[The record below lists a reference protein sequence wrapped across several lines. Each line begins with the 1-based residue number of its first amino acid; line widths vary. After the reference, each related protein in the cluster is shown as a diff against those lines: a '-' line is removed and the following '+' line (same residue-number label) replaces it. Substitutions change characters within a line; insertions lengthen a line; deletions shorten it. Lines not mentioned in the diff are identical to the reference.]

1 MKKILSF
8 GEVIWD
14 VYDEKAVIGGAAL
27 NFAAHASKCGLDSYL
42 LSAVG
47 ADELGERALAIAKG
61 FGVNTTFIQCSDKQ
75 TGKCL
80 VTLNEN
86 GVPSYRVLE
95 DVAYDNIKLTDKDID
110 EIRALAP
117 DALYFG
123 TLIQRNEASRVAL
136 RRLCEDCHFDEI
148 VCDVNLRKN
157 CYDKDSVELCL
168 SMATVLKVSDEE
180 EPTLREMGAYAC
192 EQYSHL
198 AIAEAIC
205 SKYPQ
210 IKHVLLTCGEKGCFV
225 YSAETKESFFEVAKK
240 VKVASTV
247 GAGDSFF
254 AAFVA
259 SYLSGKTVRQ
269 ATRLGTRLSGYV
281 VSKVGAIPDYR
292 LENESVV
299 PTVLY
304 DMHVHSSNSH
314 DSATAVRESA
324 EACAEK
330 SITGFAVTD
339 HFDVQYHD
347 TIDIIG
353 VVDGSV
359 ADASQTAR
367 AEGGRVDVLRGIEIG
382 EGIWHM
388 QSVGEIM
395 AKHSFD
401 VVLGSVHAVRYK
413 DLSMPYSKIDFGTL
427 SVEQIYE
434 YLDAYFDELAE
445 MIEKIPCDV
454 VSHLTCP
461 LRYIND
467 KYGRG
472 ADITKFEDK
481 IERALRL
488 IIDKSLALEVN
499 TSCDAFL
506 MPDEWII
513 KKYRQMGG
521 RLVTLG
527 SDAHVSQNVGKGFE
541 GAIETLKRC
550 GFEECYYYKNRIAIP
565 YKI

>member
-47 ADELGERALAIAKG
+47 ADELGERALSLAKG
-61 FGVNTTFIQCSDKQ
+61 FGVNAEFIQRSDKQ

-80 VTLNEN
+80 VTLDRN

-95 DVAYDNIKLTDKDID
+95 DVAYDNIKLSDGDID
-110 EIRALAP
+110 AIRALAP

-123 TLIQRNEASRVAL
+123 TLIQRNEVSRKAL
-136 RRLCEDCHFDEI
+136 RRLCEECHFDEV

-157 CYDKDSVELCL
+157 CYDKGSVELCL

-198 AIAEAIC
+198 AVAEAIC
-205 SKYPQ
+205 AKYPQ

-225 YSAETKESFFEVAKK
+225 YSAKTGESFFEAAKK

-259 SYLSGKTVRQ
+259 SYLSGKTVQQ
-269 ATRLGTRLSGYV
+269 ATKLGTSLSGYV
-281 VSKVGAIPDYR
+281 VSKVGAIPDYT
-292 LENESVV
+292 LEDGRIV
-299 PTVLY
+299 PKALY

-314 DSATAVRESA
+314 DSTTPVGESA
-324 EACAEK
+324 ETCVEK
-330 SITGFAVTD
+330 GISGFAVTD

-347 TIDIIG
+347 TIDIIR

-359 ADASQTAR
+359 ADASA
-367 AEGGRVDVLRGIEIG
+367 AAKKCDDSVDVLRGIEIG

-388 QSVGEIM
+388 DSVREIM
-395 AKHSFD
+395 DKYSFD

-413 DLSMPYSKIDFGTL
+413 QLSMPYSKIDFGAL
-427 SVEQIYE
+427 SMAEIYE
-434 YLDAYFDELAE
+434 YLDKYFDEVVE
-445 MIEKIPCDV
+445 MIETLPCDV

-461 LRYIND
+461 LRYINS
-467 KYGRG
+467 KFGRG
-472 ADITKFEDK
+472 ADITRFEPK
-481 IERALRL
+481 IEKVLKL
-488 IIDKSLALEVN
+488 IVDKSLALEVN
-499 TSCDAFL
+499 TSCDEFL
-506 MPDEWII
+506 MPEEWII
-513 KKYRQMGG
+513 KKYAELGG
-521 RLVTLG
+521 ELVTLG
-527 SDAHVSQNVGKGFE
+527 SDAHVSQNVGKDFDR
-541 GAIETLKRC
+541 AIAALKRC

-565 YKI
+565 YNI